1 MQEIPLVLSQ
11 GDFLFERST
20 RSGFPALHISRAFH
34 RIRTGDQPMAQQFTS
49 GVFLHNKPA
58 WHRLGVV
65 VDGSLPAREAFRL
78 AKADFTVATR
88 PVFDAD
94 KQPITGYQAITRLD
108 TGTTLSVMAASYTP
122 IQNEALIRIA
132 EALHED
138 TSMDAVCV
146 LADGKRVTF
155 TARIRGAEG
164 DVVPGD
170 PVHQYLIGCTSHDG
184 SIPFQLLFSP
194 IRVVCQNTLS
204 AAMGLANR
212 PQQKANS
219 IRIRHTK
226 NADALIR
233 RLPELV
239 DIKRCQFLGGL
250 AELKQMATTPCS
262 ESQFRKYISEVFVDQ
277 LNGTVNDVRGDH
289 RTARPKILEDLPAW
303 PSLLKKFDGEAIGAD
318 LPASQGTAWAAY
330 QAVTEYLS
338 HETGRSTNPDL
349 AACKRFESLYWGAS
363 AARIDKA
370 HLNALCIYVNR
381 QGVATQPLF
390 GSLRMYHLS
399 T

>member
-1 MQEIPLVLSQ
+1 VQEIPLVLSQ

-20 RSGFPALHISRAFH
+20 RSGFPALHISRAVH
-34 RIRTGDQPMAQQFTS
+34 RLRAGDQPMAHQFTS

-65 VDGSLPAREAFRL
+65 VDDTLPAREAFRL
-78 AKADFTVATR
+78 AEADFSIAAR

-94 KQPITGYQAITRLD
+94 MQPIAGYQAITRLD
-108 TGTTLSVMAASYTP
+108 SGRTLSVMAESYTP

-146 LADGKRVTF
+146 LADGKRVSF

-170 PVHQYLIGCTSHDG
+170 SVQQYLIGCTSHDG

-204 AAMGLANR
+204 AALGLASR
-212 PQQKANS
+212 PHQKDNS

-226 NADALIR
+226 NADALIQ

-239 DIKRCQFLGGL
+239 DIRRRQFHGGL
-250 AELKQMATTPCS
+250 TELKQMALTPCS
-262 ESQFRKYISEVFVDQ
+262 DAQFRKYITDVFADQ
-277 LNGTVNDVRGDH
+277 LSGSINDVRGDQ
-289 RTARPKILEDLPAW
+289 RSARPKILEDLAGW
-303 PSLLKKFDGEAIGAD
+303 ATLLRKFQGEAIGSD
-318 LPASQGTAWAAY
+318 LRASHGTAWAAY

-338 HETGRSTNPDL
+338 HEAGRSKDPEL
-349 AACKRFESLYWGAS
+349 AARQRFESLYWGAS
-363 AARIDKA
+363 AERIAKA
-370 HLNALCIYVNR
+370 HRSALSI
-381 QGVATQPLF
+381 
-390 GSLRMYHLS
+390 
-399 T
+399 